1 MEEYSNICRSIDSYR
16 QYFRQWRDEI
26 REEKDDRQLTQYA
39 IDHYHRV
46 LKRKVLLAWNN
57 EMIQQI
63 SIENENEMKLN
74 KYKEGK
80 NLLSLQRIYHQWKD
94 LTNER
99 LRNRFLHQRAQRF
112 YEGNLLR
119 KIFVQWREE
128 HQLDMRIRVSL
139 IIE

>member
-1 MEEYSNICRSIDSYR
+1 MHR
-16 QYFRQWRDEI
+16 QYFRQWRDAI
-26 REEKDDRQLTQYA
+26 REDKDDRQLTQYA

-80 NLLSLQRIYHQWKD
+80 NLLSLQLIYHQWKNR
-94 LTNER
+94 TNEG

-112 YEGNLLR
+112 YEENVLR
-119 KIFVQWREE
+119 KIFVQWREQ
-128 HQLDMRIRVSL
+128 HQLDMRIKVSFIFKGFQSL
-139 IIE
+139 IFR

>member
-1 MEEYSNICRSIDSYR
+1 MHR
-16 QYFRQWRDEI
+16 QYFRQWRDAI
-26 REEKDDRQLTQYA
+26 REDKDDRQLTQYA

-80 NLLSLQRIYHQWKD
+80 NLLSLQLIYHQWKNR
-94 LTNER
+94 TNEG

-112 YEGNLLR
+112 YEENVLR
-119 KIFVQWREE
+119 KIFVQWREQ
-128 HQLDMRIRVSL
+128 HQLDMRIKVNFTIENFQSL
-139 IIE
+139 IFR

>member
-1 MEEYSNICRSIDSYR
+1 MHR
-16 QYFRQWRDEI
+16 QYFRQWRDAI
-26 REEKDDRQLTQYA
+26 REDKDDRQLTQYA

-46 LKRKVLLAWNN
+46 LKRKILLAWNN

-80 NLLSLQRIYHQWKD
+80 NLLSLQLIYHQWKN

-112 YEGNLLR
+112 YEKNVLR
-119 KIFVQWREE
+119 KIFVQWREQ
-128 HQLDMRIRVSL
+128 HQLDMRIKVSFIIEGFHSL
-139 IIE
+139 IFR